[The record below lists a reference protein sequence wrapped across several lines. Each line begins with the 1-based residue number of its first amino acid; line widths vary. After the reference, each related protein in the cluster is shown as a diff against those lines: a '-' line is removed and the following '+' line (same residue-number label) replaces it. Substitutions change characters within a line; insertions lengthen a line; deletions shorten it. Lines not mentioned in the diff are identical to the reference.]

1 MNVDETLSK
10 DFRLVLAYARYC
22 TVIVAAVA
30 AVKEHGMTETT
41 AGKSHKVAFYADIF
55 YNSELSPAYWT
66 PPANL
71 DVDVIL
77 LGGDIHYTP
86 EGLGAMLAEIRQSQ
100 DSATRIVVVPGNGE
114 YVDQELDSSR
124 AQYRKIVEAVPNT
137 TWLDDETVVL
147 PGGLRIIGSTL
158 WSEVAAGEIGRY
170 SEMLASYGLK
180 GVDDIRVGDRYL
192 TLRDTN
198 ELHAVA
204 RGFIAGE
211 LLALSG
217 PERAKTIVCTHFWP
231 TQRPWTDEAG
241 RPLEGNPESQWL
253 QGMAADLDELIAES
267 GPRFWLCGHAH
278 STHHVTIGSTEV
290 ASNPRAGDGPGHV
303 NPEFAESYVVEL

>member
-1 MNVDETLSK
+1 
-10 DFRLVLAYARYC
+10 
-22 TVIVAAVA
+22 
-30 AVKEHGMTETT
+30 MTGDTR
-41 AGKSHKVAFYADIF
+41 KVAFYADTF

-100 DSATRIVVVPGNGE
+100 DGATRIIVVPGNGE
-114 YVDQELDSSR
+114 YVDQELDSAR
-124 AQYRKIVEAVPNT
+124 RRYREIVDAIPNT

-158 WSEVAAGEIGRY
+158 WSEVAEGDIGRY
-170 SEMLASYGLK
+170 REMLAGYGLK

-198 ELHAVA
+198 ELHAAA

-211 LLALSG
+211 LLALSE

-231 TQRPWTDEAG
+231 TLRPWTDEAG
-241 RPLEGNPESQWL
+241 RPLDGHPESRWL
-253 QGMAADLDELIAES
+253 QTTGSNLDELIAES

-278 STHHVTIGSTEV
+278 STHRVTIGATEV